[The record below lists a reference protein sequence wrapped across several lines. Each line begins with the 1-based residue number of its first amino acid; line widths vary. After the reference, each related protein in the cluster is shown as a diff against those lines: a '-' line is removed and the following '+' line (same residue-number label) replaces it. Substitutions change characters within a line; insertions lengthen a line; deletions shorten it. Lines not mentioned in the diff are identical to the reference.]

1 MGGGG
6 VAGGGGPSD
15 QATETVNTRTTFS
28 FENGCFSSSSVVSL
42 DTGDTVPVSQLKSG
56 DRLKS
61 ATSDGDVVFSP
72 FLGWLHRDDNL
83 TATFL
88 HIATETGN
96 KISLTPQHLLL
107 VASSSTDK
115 APGMRFASTVRV
127 GDYLWS
133 GGRSGLVRVKS
144 VTSQLMTGVYAP
156 LTSTGTLL
164 VDDLLASS
172 YAHLVN
178 HKVAHW
184 AFLPYRL
191 FPQALQIQDQFGLT
205 PYLLPLYTVL
215 TSAANPVIEM
225 AIAASQSTDYLS
237 FSAAGVIAALAF
249 KRKI

>member
-1 MGGGG
+1 MG
-6 VAGGGGPSD
+6 
-15 QATETVNTRTTFS
+15 

-72 FLGWLHRDDNL
+72 FLGWLHS
-83 TATFL
+83 
-88 HIATETGN
+88 ATETGN
-96 KISLTPQHLLL
+96 RISLTPQHLLL
-107 VASSSTDK
+107 VNSSSTDK

-156 LTSTGTLL
+156 LTTTGTLL

-191 FPQALQIQDQFGLT
+191 FPQALQIQDQVGLT

-249 KRKI
+249 KRKIKNL